1 MPFSLTGWLD
11 SANALQLLRL
21 VQEAASN
28 ALVHSSASQL
38 IFRCMPLSKGDK
50 DGVVIEIEDNG
61 KGLETMQA
69 RAKALQGSFDLTSS
83 PGKGT
88 KLLIWLPL
96 LRD

>member
-1 MPFSLTGWLD
+1 MYFYDWLPREID
-11 SANALQLLRL
+11 AVKTDDNGLPVKDAAGNVVLEKKQAIFDQRASAG
-21 VQEAASN
+21 
-28 ALVHSSASQL
+28 
-38 IFRCMPLSKGDK
+38 K
-50 DGVVIEIEDNG
+50 G

-69 RAKALQGSFDLTSS
+69 RAKALQGSFDLSSS